1 MELSYKEEVSVGVMV
16 IAGLVVFTIGIFGR
30 TGRSFT
36 STGVTVRA
44 EFANVKG
51 LKEGDPVRVSGV
63 KKGRVQQV
71 QLQRVGRVTVTLQLS
86 PDVRPHRDATPT
98 VAAADFL
105 GAMDVAHDP
114 GSAPE
119 LLGQGKPIPRGTG
132 QQFSDGAAGGATPAQ
147 GVTENRNKGLR
158 P

>member
-1 MELSYKEEVSVGVMV
+1 MVS
-16 IAGLVVFTIGIFGR
+16 AGTVVFTIGMFWP
-30 TGRSFT
+30 TGRSLT
-36 STGVTVRA
+36 SSGVTVRA

-86 PDVRPHRDATPT
+86 PDVRPHRDATAT

-105 GAMDVAHDP
+105 GAMYVAYDP

-119 LLGQGKPIPRGTG
+119 LLVRSEEHTSELQSPCNLVCR
-132 QQFSDGAAGGATPAQ
+132 
-147 GVTENRNKGLR
+147 LLL
-158 P
+158 

>member
-16 IAGLVVFTIGIFGR
+16 IAGLVVFTIGMFWL

-71 QLQRVGRVTVTLQLS
+71 QLQRGGRGTVRRQHS
-86 PDVRPHRDATPT
+86 AEVRPHRDATAT
-98 VAAADFL
+98 VAPADL
-105 GAMDVAHDP
+105 P
-114 GSAPE
+114 G
-119 LLGQGKPIPRGTG
+119 L
-132 QQFSDGAAGGATPAQ
+132 
-147 GVTENRNKGLR
+147 
-158 P
+158 

>member
-1 MELSYKEEVSVGVMV
+1 GGSGGSGWSGGSGMELSYKEEVSVGVMV
-16 IAGLVVFTIGIFGR
+16 IAGLVVFTIGMFWL

-86 PDVRPHRDATPT
+86 PDVRPHRDATAT
-98 VAAADFL
+98 AAAADVL
-105 GAMDVAHDP
+105 GAKYVAHDP
-114 GSAPE
+114 
-119 LLGQGKPIPRGTG
+119 
-132 QQFSDGAAGGATPAQ
+132 
-147 GVTENRNKGLR
+147 
-158 P
+158 

>member
-16 IAGLVVFTIGIFGR
+16 IAGLVVFTIGMFWL

-36 STGVTVRA
+36 SSGVTVQA

-71 QLQRVGRVTVTLQLS
+71 QLRRVGGGKAVLQAS
-86 PDVRPHRDATPT
+86 PPPPPHPG
-98 VAAADFL
+98 AAATL
-105 GAMDVAHDP
+105 
-114 GSAPE
+114 AP
-119 LLGQGKPIPRGTG
+119 PRL
-132 QQFSDGAAGGATPAQ
+132 P
-147 GVTENRNKGLR
+147 
-158 P
+158 

>member
-16 IAGLVVFTIGIFGR
+16 IAGLVVFTIGMFWL

-36 STGVTVRA
+36 SSGVTVQA

-71 QLQRVGRVTVTLQLS
+71 QLRRVGRGTGALQPTPDLAAAPEAAPPRAPARLPRSEFGRHPPGTVTQ
-86 PDVRPHRDATPT
+86 T
-98 VAAADFL
+98 
-105 GAMDVAHDP
+105 
-114 GSAPE
+114 
-119 LLGQGKPIPRGTG
+119 
-132 QQFSDGAAGGATPAQ
+132 
-147 GVTENRNKGLR
+147 
-158 P
+158 

>member
-16 IAGLVVFTIGIFGR
+16 IAGLVVFTIGMFWL

-71 QLQRVGRVTVTLQLS
+71 QLQRVGRGAGAAPAS
-86 PDVRPHRDATPT
+86 PPRAPHPDPAAPG
-98 VAAADFL
+98 AAA
-105 GAMDVAHDP
+105 
-114 GSAPE
+114 
-119 LLGQGKPIPRGTG
+119 
-132 QQFSDGAAGGATPAQ
+132 
-147 GVTENRNKGLR
+147 GV
-158 P
+158 

>member
-16 IAGLVVFTIGIFGR
+16 IAGLVVFTIGMFWL

-36 STGVTVRA
+36 SSGVTMQA

-71 QLQRVGRVTVTLQLS
+71 QLRRVG
-86 PDVRPHRDATPT
+86 
-98 VAAADFL
+98 
-105 GAMDVAHDP
+105 
-114 GSAPE
+114 
-119 LLGQGKPIPRGTG
+119 
-132 QQFSDGAAGGATPAQ
+132 GGAGRAHAPPPARPPPHAGAPRTPP
-147 GVTENRNKGLR
+147 R
-158 P
+158 PP

>member
-16 IAGLVVFTIGIFGR
+16 IAGLVVFTIGMFWL

-71 QLQRVGRVTVTLQLS
+71 QLQRVGRGAGTTQPS
-86 PDVRPHRDATPT
+86 PDVRPHRDATP
-98 VAAADFL
+98 AGPAPDFL
-105 GAMDVAHDP
+105 GAMDVAYDP
-114 GSAPE
+114 GAAPRPPGE
-119 LLGQGKPIPRGTG
+119 GK
-132 QQFSDGAAGGATPAQ
+132 
-147 GVTENRNKGLR
+147 
-158 P
+158 